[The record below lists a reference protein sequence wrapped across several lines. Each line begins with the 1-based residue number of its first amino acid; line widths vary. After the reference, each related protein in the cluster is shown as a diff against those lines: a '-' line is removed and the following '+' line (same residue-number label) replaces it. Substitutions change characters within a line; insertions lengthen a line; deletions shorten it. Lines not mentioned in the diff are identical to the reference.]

1 MTEPVGWGAANA
13 SLRDF
18 GTYEACLARIE
29 RLAPDTPP
37 RWGRMSVAQM
47 LAHCAEVQQV
57 MNGKPLEGTPWLLRL
72 AGPLIKRAVL
82 SRRPYPRGAKTHP
95 QYLQVSKKEF
105 EAEKRRLLATLAGFH
120 AAGGEGARHPLFG
133 PLTADEAGW
142 GSFKHLDHHLRQ
154 FGV

>member
-1 MTEPVGWGAANA
+1 MIPPRHGARSRDRVVSRPSPSRSPRRALREPKEKKMTEPVGWGAANA

-72 AGPLIKRAVL
+72 PRPPLPPA
-82 SRRPYPRGAKTHP
+82 
-95 QYLQVSKKEF
+95 
-105 EAEKRRLLATLAGFH
+105 
-120 AAGGEGARHPLFG
+120 GARP
-133 PLTADEAGW
+133 PPC
-142 GSFKHLDHHLRQ
+142 
-154 FGV
+154 